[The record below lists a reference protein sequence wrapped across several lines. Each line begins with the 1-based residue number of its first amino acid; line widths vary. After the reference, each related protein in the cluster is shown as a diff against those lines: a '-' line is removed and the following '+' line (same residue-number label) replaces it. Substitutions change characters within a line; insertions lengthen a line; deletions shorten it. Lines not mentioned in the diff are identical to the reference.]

1 MVELREQAFIP
12 QLRWPEQA
20 QADAEGGG
28 LCPDPVLGDG
38 QVLLQDAAG
47 NIQDEEVYR

>member
-38 QVLLQDAAG
+38 EVFLQDAAG